1 MCVFDMSLKL
11 SLNARGIRISCSL
24 GEVMKLSRDAST
36 FENKWVVKQCQTSI
50 LKARKGH
57 NEYLQIK
64 WQVIVLPQ
72 THTPA
77 DLFYWKWQLKASTPE
92 IWDSRSFTPQSLSP
106 LVDQH
111 APRKG
116 GHDHRVISWVQELY
130 HYTADSPVVVSDAP
144 VHLPKW
150 AWLLNIIKTVWRFT
164 IKHLSHSTEVYNQI
178 WYFRCPPY
186 FGGSL
191 CCIMPLITLI
201 RHLQWQLPG
210 NLKNLSLFLKLDD
223 FDLSFEIENIQ
234 SPSN

>member
-116 GHDHRVISWVQELY
+116 GHDHRVISWEQELY

-144 VHLPKW
+144 VQSPKW
-150 AWLLNIIKTVWRFT
+150 ALLLFMIKTVLRFT
-164 IKHLSHSTEVYNQI
+164 INIFHIPLKSIIRYDIFVA
-178 WYFRCPPY
+178 PPF
-186 FGGSL
+186 FGGS
-191 CCIMPLITLI
+191 
-201 RHLQWQLPG
+201 
-210 NLKNLSLFLKLDD
+210 
-223 FDLSFEIENIQ
+223 
-234 SPSN
+234 